1 MALLLYAFLSSFFV
15 FGSSIGLG
23 RRYMIMKLEHV
34 DYAFVTGDQIL
45 PNSFLLF
52 YSLVC
57 GVVVFGAAS
66 CVIYGAASHL

>member
-1 MALLLYAFLSSFFV
+1 
-15 FGSSIGLG
+15 
-23 RRYMIMKLEHV
+23 MIMKLEHV

-66 CVIYGAASHL
+66 CVIYGAASSYM